1 MKYLILLFLFLSFSI
16 GTFAQPGNIPGD
28 IKQIIAKQQA
38 GQELTEEEEATL
50 EKWADQMSSI
60 AAARN
65 KGAGQPGV
73 KPGGKQDCPAV
84 KTTPLKIID
93 LTRDSYVTMA
103 KGLMAQYGPK
113 SGDLSG
119 LKSLLEKSKKPT
131 DGSDVGALFTMV
143 GAGSASIYTIASSA
157 IQKPDDIL
165 TANNLGVVLKDMGEF
180 TKALQVL
187 KYADKLKPNI
197 GLVLC
202 NIGWVYREM
211 GYNNDAKLYFEKAL
225 RAAPEMTSPYLG
237 LGLIAKC
244 EGNFAKATEYLRKAL
259 ADNYSAV
266 GFAAYKKAQEAQP
279 PKPEG
284 SQNEPLAKEKGNSGD
299 VSVPEMPLFEKKEKT
314 AGQKELVADYMA
326 RLDARTQQLID
337 EYQST
342 LSVVRKQAERA
353 AKDPDNAI
361 VFRRDYAKELMQIE
375 DITDVLFGKNSIY
388 GQSVMNGAKRLEQNS
403 QLVEKDL
410 SAMQQ
415 HLDKSLR
422 LQQELLKLAEEFSAC
437 GDNDICKA
445 RVKAKIDPKVY
456 EAEQE
461 AYQICLLGKGE
472 MDNSYSATCKTYRE
486 EYGAFKEAV
495 SDYYAFTNPIL
506 ERIYAPSYNELQNLY
521 RQLFVLS
528 HEKAVVGIGSGLP
541 ELAEKYNE
549 LKCVEPKPSDPP
561 QTPLDDSKLP
571 KKKEKDC
578 PLGKGINQGVGAI
591 SFELDCEHV
600 KLSGG
605 EGILWSVSRDF
616 IKHETKVG
624 VGVGA
629 QGTYGNGNVTGEA
642 KVMVEVT
649 VGQNGAIKNAELSS
663 SVKAGLGG
671 LIEGE
676 VTGRVSL
683 EGGPSVEAT
692 GGFVQPGFPS
702 MPGSE

>member
-1 MKYLILLFLFLSFSI
+1 MKKYLILLFLFLSFII

-93 LTRDSYVTMA
+93 LARDSYVTMA

-113 SGDLSG
+113 SGDLPG

-284 SQNEPLAKEKGNSGD
+284 SQNEPLANEKGNSGD
-299 VSVPEMPLFEKKEKT
+299 VSVPEMPVEEIEK
-314 AGQKELVADYMA
+314 AAPQKELIQNHIGRILSRY
-326 RLDARTQQLID
+326 QQLLA
-337 EYQST
+337 EYNSTFAVVLKQS
-342 LSVVRKQAERA
+342 ERA
-353 AKDPDNAI
+353 SKDPDGAI
-361 VFRRDYAKELMQIE
+361 VFRRDFSKERMLFE
-375 DITDVLFGKNSIY
+375 DATALLFGANSNCHKALKESIKLFEQAPMLLEKY
-388 GQSVMNGAKRLEQNS
+388 IEACQPHLERIKLLWQEIDELRKEYDACPTQSC
-403 QLVEKDL
+403 KD
-410 SAMQQ
+410 AV
-415 HLDKSLR
+415 
-422 LQQELLKLAEEFSAC
+422 
-437 GDNDICKA
+437 N
-445 RVKAKIDPKVY
+445 AKIRQKHY
-456 EAEQE
+456 EIEQE
-461 AYQICLLGKGE
+461 EYELCLHNKDFHGDQYSLEYKAYKLQ
-472 MDNSYSATCKTYRE
+472 YS
-486 EYGAFKEAV
+486 AFKEAV

-506 ERIYAPSYNELQNLY
+506 EKIYSPSYNELMNLQ
-521 RQLFVLS
+521 REMHVLGR
-528 HEKAVVGIGSGLP
+528 EKPIQDISLGLAD
-541 ELAEKYNE
+541 LAKTYIE
-549 LKCVEPKPSDPP
+549 LKCVVPQPPDPVEPLESN
-561 QTPLDDSKLP
+561 LP
-571 KKKEKDC
+571 KKKEGDC
-578 PLGKGINQGVGAI
+578 PLGKGINQGLGAI

-629 QGTYGNGNVTGEA
+629 QGTYGNGNITGEA

>member
-1 MKYLILLFLFLSFSI
+1 MKKYLILLFLFLSFSI
-16 GTFAQPGNIPGD
+16 GTFAQPGNIPSD

-38 GQELTEEEEATL
+38 GQDLTEEEEATL

-65 KGAGQPGV
+65 KGVGQPGV

-113 SGDLSG
+113 SGDLPG

-284 SQNEPLAKEKGNSGD
+284 SQNEPLANEKGNSGD
-299 VSVPEMPLFEKKEKT
+299 VSVPEMPVEEIEK
-314 AGQKELVADYMA
+314 AAPQKELIQNYVGQVNSRM
-326 RLDARTQQLID
+326 QQLLQ
-337 EYQST
+337 EFNST
-342 LSVVRKQAERA
+342 LAVVLKQSEKAG
-353 AKDPDNAI
+353 KDPDGAI
-361 VFRRDYAKELMQIE
+361 VFRRDFSKERMLF
-375 DITDVLFGKNSIY
+375 DDATALLFGANSNWHKALKESTKLF
-388 GQSVMNGAKRLEQNS
+388 GQGPEIAEKYSEALPPHTERLK
-403 QLVEKDL
+403 LL
-410 SAMQQ
+410 W
-415 HLDKSLR
+415 
-422 LQQELLKLAEEFSAC
+422 QELQKLIDERDAC
-437 GDNDICKA
+437 GDNDIC
-445 RVKAKIDPKVY
+445 RAKVQAEIDQNKY
-456 EAEQE
+456 KREQE
-461 AYQICLLGKGE
+461 EYELCLHHKDFYGDQYSLEYKAYKLQ
-472 MDNSYSATCKTYRE
+472 YS
-486 EYGAFKEAV
+486 AFKEAV

-506 ERIYAPSYNELQNLY
+506 EKIYSPSYNELMNLQ
-521 RQLFVLS
+521 REMQVLGREGIS
-528 HEKAVVGIGSGLP
+528 VGLASNSAD
-541 ELAEKYNE
+541 LAEKYIE
-549 LKCVEPKPSDPP
+549 LKCVVPQPPDPVEPLESN
-561 QTPLDDSKLP
+561 LP
-571 KKKEKDC
+571 KKKEGDC